1 MKSNKLFLI
10 FIVLLVALPLAL
22 ATTATAPKQTDL
34 GKIVSIDGSC
44 TTLLKDQTVTAQILA
59 GGFNVFVDETITNAN
74 KKYTLEFTPSQKG
87 TYTVYAACQGETSA
101 TTTFCVGTA
110 SECGTIAKPAPT
122 PSTGGGSSGG
132 GGSFTKWSYTDW
144 SYCNVSLQQGRIKF
158 DTKKQRKDVQEVRD
172 CAPCDESWTCT
183 ASDGDYPWGICQG
196 GTQTRVCTDEHF
208 CGTSV
213 TKPVEQRNCQVEG
226 QRFVSNDPGYTPP
239 LQPEPVLQQPS
250 LWDSWMAW
258 IIGMGSSLL
267 MLILII
273 LIVVVLMKH
282 THTVFDHKDL
292 VAWIRKER
300 RMGTSDVDIKD
311 ILNQNTGWSHEDLEE
326 AFKELQIEDS
336 QSS

>member
-110 SECGTIAKPAPT
+110 SECGTTTTTTTT
-122 PSTGGGSSGG
+122 PSSGGSGGGGGG
-132 GGSFTKWSYTDW
+132 GGSFGATYSDW
-144 SYCNVSLQQGRIKF
+144 SYCNSSLQQIRYRTDKPSQKPQ
-158 DTKKQRKDVQEVRD
+158 TRD
-172 CAPCDESWTCT
+172 CSPCDESWTCT

-250 LWDSWMAW
+250 FWNSWLAW
-258 IIGMGSSLL
+258 IIGSGSSLL
-267 MLILII
+267 MLIII
-273 LIVVVLMKH
+273 TLIVVVLMKH
-282 THTVFDHKDL
+282 THTVFHHKDL

-300 RMGTSDVDIKD
+300 RMGTSDDDIKD